1 MGGSLLESHGPRKE
15 MMQENKVHETDGVS
29 LNGFAQLLLRIVDLR
44 DPYAKYHS
52 DQVSELSAELAQRI
66 NMSVAELKVLQYAAA
81 LHDVGKLAINES
93 VVNKP
98 SLLTRAEFLMI
109 QQHTVLGYNLIKPL
123 NIDSMIT
130 AVILSHHENFDGSGY
145 PEGLKGEM
153 IPLTARLIR
162 ITDFY
167 DALTS
172 RRSYRARAKYEP
184 KEALDILQ
192 ENRHCF
198 DPFLFDAFVD
208 MMAQKS

>member
-1 MGGSLLESHGPRKE
+1 MP
-15 MMQENKVHETDGVS
+15 ENKDHEADGAG
-29 LNGFAQLLLRIVDLR
+29 LDDFAQLLLRIVDLR

-81 LHDVGKLAINES
+81 LHDVGKLAMNES

-123 NIDSMIT
+123 NFDSMIS

-153 IPLTARLIR
+153 IPLTARLTR

-172 RRSYRARAKYEP
+172 PRSYRARAVYEP
-184 KEALDILQ
+184 EEALDILR

-208 MMAQKS
+208 LMAQKS

>member
-1 MGGSLLESHGPRKE
+1 MI
-15 MMQENKVHETDGVS
+15 QENKDGRADEVG
-29 LNGFAQLLLRIVDLR
+29 LNDLAQLLFRIVDLR
-44 DPYAKYHS
+44 DPYAKHHS
-52 DQVSELSAELAQRI
+52 DHVSEYSAELAQRI
-66 NMSVAELKVLQYAAA
+66 NMGVEEIKVLQVAAA

-123 NIDSMIT
+123 KLDSMIT
-130 AVILSHHENFDGSGY
+130 EVILSHHENFDGSGY
-145 PEGLKGEM
+145 PEGLKDET
-153 IPLTARLIR
+153 IPLAARLIR

-172 RRSYRARAKYEP
+172 HRSYRARPVYGSQ
-184 KEALDILQ
+184 EALQVLQ

-198 DPFLFDAFVD
+198 DPYLFDTFVD
-208 MMAQKS
+208 MVAKK

>member
-1 MGGSLLESHGPRKE
+1 
-15 MMQENKVHETDGVS
+15 MMPENKDHEADGAG
-29 LNGFAQLLLRIVDLR
+29 LDDFAQLLLHIVDLR

-52 DQVSELSAELAQRI
+52 DHVSELSAELAQRI

-123 NIDSMIT
+123 NFDSMIS

-153 IPLTARLIR
+153 IPLTARLTR

-172 RRSYRARAKYEP
+172 HRAYRARAVYEP

-192 ENRHCF
+192 DNRHCF